1 MFVAT
6 CLCIY
11 TWYCA
16 IWIVFARWKWEQTFP
31 SLISRK
37 AAWMFTEA
45 SSVHPGLVYSF
56 SATYRDSVVLWHIAE
71 LVAYRDNGSHL
82 NEKRGTA
89 LWHSFSLQGV
99 QEGGG
104 GKTLTFR
111 DVVCPPH
118 LSLNK
123 LVQAMCMESNKLTTN
138 TFVRRM
144 TSFWD
149 V

>member
-1 MFVAT
+1 MSVWPLVCVFTLDIVLYEL
-6 CLCIY
+6 CLLDG
-11 TWYCA
+11 
-16 IWIVFARWKWEQTFP
+16 EQTFP

-89 LWHSFSLQGV
+89 L
-99 QEGGG
+99 
-104 GKTLTFR
+104 
-111 DVVCPPH
+111 
-118 LSLNK
+118 
-123 LVQAMCMESNKLTTN
+123 
-138 TFVRRM
+138 
-144 TSFWD
+144 
-149 V
+149 